1 MRGILF
7 SVVFLI
13 LFSFFPGGSLS
24 ESSCAKEVYYIR
36 IIARDDS
43 SLAQEEKLRLR
54 DALLPLFPEK
64 AEELSFFLP
73 FITASAKDIAPCR
86 VELRSWSPDQKT
98 PPAPTVYI
106 TIGEGDGK
114 NWWGVLYEGA
124 KEMAASGETAYS
136 DRVIIRWQLPELL
149 KHFLDRF
156 LILRKEFP

>member
-13 LFSFFPGGSLS
+13 LFSYFPAVSVS
-24 ESSCAKEVYYIR
+24 ESSYAGEVYYIR

-43 SLAQEEKLRLR
+43 PPAQEEKILLR

-64 AEELSFFLP
+64 AEELSAFLP
-73 FITASAKDIAPCR
+73 HITAVAQALAPCS
-86 VELRSWSPDQKT
+86 VEMRAWSPHQKT

-106 TIGEGDGK
+106 TIGEGGGK

-124 KEMAASGETAYS
+124 KEMAAGEETALS
-136 DRVIIRWQLPELL
+136 DTISIRWCLPELL
-149 KHFLDRF
+149 KNFLQRF